1 MPSGFVLDGRIESMD
16 TFDINNLSLVKDQKA
31 LDKWPKILAAIKS
44 EVGPIAFKSWLS
56 NLSLLGFCSDNI
68 MYLSLPS
75 KFLLDWAKPHYEN
88 KISIL
93 CRKYLSEVKT
103 VKLILSE
110 GDYGNVSTL
119 EEGKAHQELQS
130 STSPLDP
137 RFTFKN
143 FIVGKSNEFAFAAAK
158 RVCESQKVTFNP
170 LFIFGGVGLGKTHLM
185 HAVAWEI
192 SEKSPKRKVVYLSAE
207 KFMYEFVKSLRFK
220 DTMSFKEKFR
230 SVDVLMIDDIQ
241 FIAGKDSTQ
250 EEFFHTFNSL
260 VDQSKQII
268 ISGDRPPSDL
278 DGIEERLR
286 SRLSFGVVGEI
297 HKASYELRLGILM
310 AKAEEKKNV
319 QFDIKIIEFLAKKIN
334 SNVRELEGA
343 YRRLLAHSELVN
355 RPITIETA
363 KQLLHDLLRANERRV
378 TVEEIQKKVAEY
390 FNIRFNDMVSIR
402 RSRIIARP
410 RQVAMYLSKI
420 HTPKSLPEIG
430 RLFGGRD
437 HTTVMHAV
445 KKVEELCKLDSAFAD
460 HIRVLKRSLGI

>member
-1 MPSGFVLDGRIESMD
+1 MEFADLKNVRIEKDHKCLD
-16 TFDINNLSLVKDQKA
+16 TWNSILSDIKE
-31 LDKWPKILAAIKS
+31 
-44 EVGPIAFKSWLS
+44 EVGSIAFKSWLS
-56 NLSLLGFCSDNI
+56 KLSYIGVTPEQEI
-68 MYLSLPS
+68 YLSLPS
-75 KFLLDWAKPHYEN
+75 NFLLEWVRPHYGN
-88 KISIL
+88 KITIL
-93 CRKYLSEVKT
+93 CKKYFAGVTSVKIILDESESNSQPVFEE
-103 VKLILSE
+103 VE
-110 GDYGNVSTL
+110 GNESI
-119 EEGKAHQELQS
+119 QNN
-130 STSPLDP
+130 TSPLDP
-137 RFTFKN
+137 RFNFEN

-158 RVCESQKVTFNP
+158 RVCESDKVVFNP
-170 LFIFGGVGLGKTHLM
+170 LFLFGGVGLGKTHLM
-185 HAVAWEI
+185 HAVAWDI
-192 SEKSPKRKVVYLSAE
+192 QEKSPKRKVVYLSAE

-241 FIAGKDSTQ
+241 FIAGKESTQ

-268 ISGDRPPSDL
+268 ISGDRPPSEL

-297 HKASYELRLGILM
+297 HKASYELRLSILM
-310 AKAEEKKNV
+310 SKAEEKKDIK
-319 QFDIKIIEFLAKKIN
+319 FDIKIIEFLAKKIN

-343 YRRLLAHSELVN
+343 YRRLIAHSELVN

-363 KQLLHDLLRANERRV
+363 KQLLHDLLRANDRRV
-378 TVEEIQKKVAEY
+378 TVEEIQKKVADY
-390 FNIRFNDMVSIR
+390 FNIRFNDMVSVR

-410 RQVAMYLSKI
+410 RQVAMYLSKT

-445 KKVEELCKLDSAFAD
+445 KKVEELCQIDSAFAD
-460 HIRVLKRSLGI
+460 HIKVLKRSLGI